1 MYIRLRHDTS
11 SDIFLL
17 LKGRRSWLR
26 GGLAADP
33 SPDRPRRLR
42 RHGRESVDVSV
53 VGLGERE
60 RSAPEGRKK
69 LETGDFSLRSGKYAT
84 RKMILVV

>member
-11 SDIFLL
+11 SDVFLL
-17 LKGRRSWLR
+17 LQGRRSRLR

-60 RSAPEGRKK
+60 REVPPRKK
-69 LETGDFSLRSGKYAT
+69 EARN
-84 RKMILVV
+84 R